1 MNKGGCCNMTE
12 AEKIALLNTA
22 KELFRDSFAAN
33 HYKNTKKLDKVKSFN
48 VNPFLFKYLTKFAFG
63 EDTPENRAKALLYP
77 RAFGTSINTGFGSFV
92 QKFCNELRESYPS
105 TTAGMDIEFIDAIDN
120 RRKYCQL
127 KAGPNTINKDDIKTI
142 KDHFRGA
149 INLGRT
155 NGTAIASM
163 DCIVGVCYGTREEL
177 STFYKEIDED
187 YPVLIGDEFWTRL
200 TGDNH
205 FYEDLINAFA
215 EVADDVNATEMVEE
229 TVQKLARNIEETT
242 EED

>member
-1 MNKGGCCNMTE
+1 MTE
-12 AEKIALLNTA
+12 VEKAALLNTA
-22 KELFRDSFAAN
+22 KSLFRDSFAAN
-33 HYKNTKKLDKVKSFN
+33 HYKNTQNLDKLKNFI
-48 VNPFLFKYLTKFAFG
+48 VNPFLLKYLTKFAFG

-77 RAFGTSINTGFGSFV
+77 RAFGTSMTTGFGNFV
-92 QKFCNELRESYPS
+92 QRFSNELRQSYPS
-105 TTAGMDIEFIDAIDN
+105 TTAGMDIEFIDAVDG

-149 INLGRT
+149 IHLART

-163 DCIVGVCYGTREEL
+163 DCVVGVCYGTREDL
-177 STFYKEIDED
+177 SSFYKAIDED

-215 EVADDVNATEMVEE
+215 EVADDINAVEMVDE
-229 TVQKLARNIEETT
+229 TVRKLAENIQETAEE
-242 EED
+242 E